1 MKRLEITLPIT
12 PITLIENT
20 NHNLVDS
27 GKGAF
32 ITNAEI
38 EVDAISIE
46 SPIFRHNTDVGL

>member
-1 MKRLEITLPIT
+1 MTFPIT

-32 ITNAEI
+32 ITKAEI
-38 EVDAISIE
+38 EVDAINIE
-46 SPIFRHNTDVGL
+46 SPIFRQRTGVGL